1 MSLKHIVV
9 GKVQELVIDDM
20 YLNILLLLVVAK
32 LCTNEDS
39 KAALAADMSFW
50 RLSSALA
57 NFVLRLAEGFLFCFS
72 SERMNTVKFMS
83 QIRGEPFWPFIRS
96 T

>member
-32 LCTNEDS
+32 LCTNEDL
-39 KAALAADMSFW
+39 KAALAAVMSFW

-57 NFVLRLAEGFLFCFS
+57 NLVLRLAEGFLFCFLLRERIQS
-72 SERMNTVKFMS
+72 SLCLKSEVNHFGLS
-83 QIRGEPFWPFIRS
+83 
-96 T
+96 

>member
-9 GKVQELVIDDM
+9 GKVLELVIDEM

-39 KAALAADMSFW
+39 KAALAASH
-50 RLSSALA
+50 
-57 NFVLRLAEGFLFCFS
+57 VFLKIKFS
-72 SERMNTVKFMS
+72 
-83 QIRGEPFWPFIRS
+83 IG
-96 T
+96 